1 MKNLTKIC
9 SDLSMFEFQLHD
21 YDVDQYSDFLEELE
35 LMGFWLINIQ
45 KRRGANDECK
55 GKNRICN

>member
-1 MKNLTKIC
+1 MKNPTKIC

-35 LMGFWLINIQ
+35 LMGF
-45 KRRGANDECK
+45 
-55 GKNRICN
+55 

>member
-35 LMGFWLINIQ
+35 LMGF
-45 KRRGANDECK
+45 
-55 GKNRICN
+55 